1 MKQKVVYDN
10 HKSICTF
17 NFDFIKTTILNGMG
31 VTGNIV
37 GQVKIDFLNILP
49 SFPSLP
55 FLPSLSY
62 CVGFTLIAG
71 GFEIVCEGKVI
82 FSKVKNRGF
91 PVLSEV
97 SYSLLGASSIITFK
111 AAKYGYEYTEMAN

>member
-1 MKQKVVYDN
+1 MKQKVVYNN

-55 FLPSLSY
+55 SFSFFLFFLLS
-62 CVGFTLIAG
+62 FRL
-71 GFEIVCEGKVI
+71 FL
-82 FSKVKNRGF
+82 FSYSYLLVF
-91 PVLSEV
+91 SYSY
-97 SYSLLGASSIITFK
+97 SYSLILFIPVHLFFLAFLFPPFTICLISYPLFVI
-111 AAKYGYEYTEMAN
+111 